1 MATSIVPWTLIESVT
16 WTIQT
21 SVSGVGLNRWSL
33 TLRGHRNLTDFP
45 GDQPNGNTAYRR
57 AARTHANYV
66 ENSFGY
72 AALARVISYIVLT
85 SPTIE
90 TLALVFMGARV

>member
-33 TLRGHRNLTDFP
+33 TPRGPGSLTDFP
-45 GDQPNGNTAYRR
+45 GGQPNGNTSYRR
-57 AARTHANYV
+57 AVRTRANYV

-72 AALARVISYIVLT
+72 AALARVISYIDLT
-85 SPTIE
+85 SPTSE
-90 TLALVFMGARV
+90 TLALVFMGAGV